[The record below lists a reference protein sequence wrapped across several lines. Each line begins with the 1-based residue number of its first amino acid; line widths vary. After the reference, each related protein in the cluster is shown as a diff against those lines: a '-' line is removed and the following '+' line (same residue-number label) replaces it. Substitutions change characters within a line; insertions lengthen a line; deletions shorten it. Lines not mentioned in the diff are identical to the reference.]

1 MLQLLLI
8 MKQES
13 SLIINKNN
21 SFNGFTL
28 IEVLVVIA
36 IIGLSTALMLPNYQ
50 SFVKKSEQAR
60 CDQIAYSV
68 REALYDKM
76 MVGFL
81 DSYYVYP
88 FKALKSNTIE
98 NPLVDNIDNAIY
110 ERFIKYAFLEKP
122 FAYKRTILF
131 QKAIID
137 EETMTGE
144 SYLEIECEN
153 KDRICFVFL
162 VTDHLDDS
170 HDTAIIVHFT
180 YFHHNGYQIT
190 LLFQ

>member
-21 SFNGFTL
+21 FKGFTL
-28 IEVLVVIA
+28 IEVLVVIV
-36 IIGLSTALMLPNYQ
+36 IIGLSAALMLPNYQ
-50 SFVKKSEQAR
+50 SFLKKSEQTQ

-68 REALYDKM
+68 REALYDKI

-98 NPLVDNIDNAIY
+98 NQLVDNIDKSIY

-137 EETMTGE
+137 EETKTGE

-153 KDRICFVFL
+153 KDRISFVFL
-162 VTDHLDDS
+162 VSDHLDDS
-170 HDTAIIVHFT
+170 YDTAIIVCFT